1 MYPAR
6 GMVAGKDGMGD
17 PASKLTELNCMRA
30 GSASAA
36 ASLPDLSRLEGLGY
50 LFFPFSQIKV
60 LNTDQD
66 LPGAD
71 PAWHSAHLGR
81 EGWDVLINGTF
92 TYDLPR
98 RYHSNPVGTVIRNGV
113 LEAVGLDR
121 SAQRGGIAVLSDGS
135 VVIGRSQ
142 GTSESEIG
150 ATYGEGALTVREF
163 MGGGVQLV
171 EYGQPVPSH
180 DLREVQ
186 GFTSGQGGIGATQL
200 QQSDHA
206 AVGIRNGQAIAVF
219 AWAKSGRDIRADL
232 LDIGFSSVVKF
243 AGGSAAFLKDK
254 KGFHAQG
261 TNSVG
266 FGLRVRR
273 Y

>member
-1 MYPAR
+1 
-6 GMVAGKDGMGD
+6 MVE

-30 GSASAA
+30 GSAAA
-36 ASLPDLSRLEGLGY
+36 GAPLPDLSRLEGLGY
-50 LFFPFSQIKV
+50 QFFPLSQLKV
-60 LNTDQD
+60 LNTDAD

-71 PAWHSAHLGR
+71 PAWRSAPLGR

-113 LEAVGLDR
+113 IEAVGLDR
-121 SAQRGGIAVLSDGS
+121 SAARGGVAVLTDGS
-135 VVIGRSQ
+135 VVVGRSQ
-142 GTSESEIG
+142 GTSEADITS
-150 ATYGEGALTVREF
+150 TYGDGELGVREF

-171 EYGQPVPSH
+171 EYGQPVSSH
-180 DLREVQ
+180 DLRDVQ
-186 GFTSGQGGIGATQL
+186 GFTSGLGGIGATQL

-206 AVGIRNGQAIAVF
+206 VMGIRKGQAIAIF
-219 AWAKSGRDIRADL
+219 AWAKTGRDIRADL

-243 AGGSAAFLKDK
+243 AGGSAAFLRDK

-273 Y
+273 H